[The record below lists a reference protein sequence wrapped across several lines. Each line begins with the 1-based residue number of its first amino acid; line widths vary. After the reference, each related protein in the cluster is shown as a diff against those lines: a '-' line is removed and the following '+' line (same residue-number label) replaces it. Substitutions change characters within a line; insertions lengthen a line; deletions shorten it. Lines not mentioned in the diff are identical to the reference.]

1 MNKLDVLYTS
11 NKKYLDTMLVSMYS
25 FLENSNIDYIR
36 FHLITSGFERD
47 DYNKIEALKELYKN
61 VDIQYY
67 NLDSYC
73 IEKYNIPTFKDSQ
86 LPNARLFFQDI
97 LGDNLSNMDKLLY
110 LDADTIVVSSLQNIF
125 GYDGCICACKD
136 TLKKKYISSLGLKTY
151 YNSGVL
157 LFDVNSWVDNY
168 CQERLVNFINNP
180 KINLKYPDQDIL
192 NYALADEFRELPL
205 SYNAPSSVFIY
216 GNLFRKSYFDPKI
229 RNITKND
236 IKEAREN
243 TKILHCYGIPNVR
256 PWNTSFHPYYDE
268 YMKYMSTIN
277 PDFSLEQL
285 DKMLEF
291 KINHP
296 KLYEAYILLQ
306 NREKLP
312 NKTLNRVKK
321 IIR

>member
-25 FLENSNIDYIR
+25 LLENSDIDYIR
-36 FHLITSGFERD
+36 FHLITSCLEKD
-47 DYNKIEALKELYKN
+47 DYNKIEVLKKLYKN
-61 VDIQYY
+61 VDIKYY
-67 NLDSYC
+67 DLDSYD
-73 IEKYNIPTFKDSQ
+73 IERYNIPTFRNSQ

-97 LGDNLSNMDKLLY
+97 LGDSLSDIDKLLY
-110 LDADTIVVSSLQNIF
+110 LDADTIVVSPLQDIF
-125 GYDGCICACKD
+125 GYNGPVCACKD
-136 TLKKKYISSLGLKTY
+136 TMKKKYISSLGIKTY

-157 LFDVNSWVDNY
+157 LFDVNSWVDNC
-168 CQERLVNFINNP
+168 CQERLIDFINNP
-180 KINLKYPDQDIL
+180 KINLKYPDQNIL

-216 GNLFRKSYFDPKI
+216 GNFFRKSYFDPKI
-229 RNITKND
+229 RNITKSD

-243 TKILHCYGIPNVR
+243 AKILHCYGIPNVR
-256 PWNTSFHPYYDE
+256 PWNTSFHPYYEE
-268 YMKYMSTIN
+268 YMKYMSVIN

-285 DKMLEF
+285 DKMMEF
-291 KINHP
+291 KTSHP
-296 KLYEAYILLQ
+296 KLFEAYILLK
-306 NREKLP
+306 NRDKLP